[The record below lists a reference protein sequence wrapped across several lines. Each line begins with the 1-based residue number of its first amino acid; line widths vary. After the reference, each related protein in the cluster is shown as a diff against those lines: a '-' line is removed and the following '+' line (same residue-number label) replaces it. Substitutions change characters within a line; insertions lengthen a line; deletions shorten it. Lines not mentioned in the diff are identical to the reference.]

1 LLNLTEDDKVFN
13 VGKSNKNEK
22 KPDVHRLAR
31 SGLQKEGPRVIFGV
45 PKPGKNTKF
54 MEVSKHY
61 VADGTSRINEG
72 GNGSLKF
79 ANSSIPHASGS
90 RSWKDSSIHDA
101 KEKPRA
107 DFKPTSKPG
116 RPQNVLGRVI
126 PSKQKPSSNFPTNDL
141 TSRRE
146 RTKDTSSHF
155 NSASQRENQMERA
168 SYSETTGAGP
178 TSYSSRASSTESY
191 PTKKPPTA
199 RVSKGK
205 PAPAGGRLGMV
216 EKASNGNPV
225 KSTSEEVLEPRRS
238 NRKIQPTSR
247 VRICLLLTEINC
259 SRFCIRFFFSFQLH
273 QIFFSF
279 QNYKSVKKFMLDN
292 LAICFKPDVVDS
304 GSSVIGRNTELFNYH
319 KDSISF
325 T

>member
-1 LLNLTEDDKVFN
+1 
-13 VGKSNKNEK
+13 
-22 KPDVHRLAR
+22 
-31 SGLQKEGPRVIFGV
+31 
-45 PKPGKNTKF
+45 
-54 MEVSKHY
+54 M
-61 VADGTSRINEG
+61 
-72 GNGSLKF
+72 
-79 ANSSIPHASGS
+79 
-90 RSWKDSSIHDA
+90 
-101 KEKPRA
+101 
-107 DFKPTSKPG
+107 
-116 RPQNVLGRVI
+116 I

-205 PAPAGGRLGMV
+205 PAPAGGRLGKGEV

-247 VRICLLLTEINC
+247 LLEGIQSSLIITKTPSASHEKSQKN
-259 SRFCIRFFFSFQLH
+259 
-273 QIFFSF
+273 
-279 QNYKSVKKFMLDN
+279 QN
-292 LAICFKPDVVDS
+292 
-304 GSSVIGRNTELFNYH
+304 RNTSRGNNNH
-319 KDSISF
+319 G
-325 T
+325 